1 MVEIMKGKKR
11 FRVPA
16 GAVEVYKGMGFRV
29 VNGSEPVSTLKEK
42 EPVDTGD
49 GDEDVTDIPGFDDGD
64 AGEDAGTGDE
74 DEDVSES
81 DVTDEEKYANE
92 LLEKPISQWSTE
104 EIKEFARIR
113 GIDTSAAKKV
123 SDARNIIK
131 KYLDDVKKGE

>member
-29 VNGSEPVSTLKEK
+29 VNDSEPVSTPKEK